1 MMRVSAAACVA
12 VLMMTSP
19 VARVEDLVERASAE
33 KFSENLLGI
42 TEHEREA
49 AEDEVILERIVL
61 VPSTVVVVAIVRFI
75 VS

>member
-12 VLMMTSP
+12 VLVMTSP
-19 VARVEDLVERASAE
+19 VARVEDLVERAAAE

-42 TEHEREA
+42 TEHKREA